1 VTNLDLQFLFVFSTA
16 VSKNERRS
24 CVRLIFG
31 AMMSDWLAGTLV
43 HGLMS
48 RKGHWTFRH
57 SYGIVVCQTG
67 FRHTWMELSTVGV
80 LHLISCRQ
88 LAIQLAICTASGSYH
103 LEFHG
108 LIMCISGVVEC
119 M

>member
-1 VTNLDLQFLFVFSTA
+1 
-16 VSKNERRS
+16 
-24 CVRLIFG
+24 
-31 AMMSDWLAGTLV
+31 
-43 HGLMS
+43 
-48 RKGHWTFRH
+48 
-57 SYGIVVCQTG
+57 
-67 FRHTWMELSTVGV
+67 MELSTVAV

-88 LAIQLAICTASGSYH
+88 LAIQLAISTASGSYH